1 MQWKLSPK
9 ILLKHPPLEAETRE
23 EKGEQDRKLI
33 KGRRMNDSWVHVFWV
48 GCQTAARDH
57 TKVFRYDMVCV
68 MKDIPV
74 WSYFF
79 FCCQASLRRECAWSE
94 FVLLS
99 ATIVLV
105 ASRQV
110 QTSGQRR
117 DYCTE
122 QTMTSSHTH
131 THTNRMEILHSRQH
145 LEDISV
151 TRHHYAFPSLASFIT
166 RATCLSLSKK
176 RREAGGKPE
185 RREEQ
190 QRGEASH
197 VERITDRDAKWRK
210 TRATSSVLQY
220 KFNVVVL
227 YCRILTWWHLT
238 LLFDNTSSH
247 FFLCSEN
254 HATPNLVIFI
264 SIH

>member
-1 MQWKLSPK
+1 MSSCFLGWMSNRSKRPHEGIQ
-9 ILLKHPPLEAETRE
+9 
-23 EKGEQDRKLI
+23 
-33 KGRRMNDSWVHVFWV
+33 V
-48 GCQTAARDH
+48 
-57 TKVFRYDMVCV
+57 RYGVCNEGHSRV
-68 MKDIPV
+68 
-74 WSYFF
+74 
-79 FCCQASLRRECAWSE
+79 
-94 FVLLS
+94 VLLFFLLSGFS
-99 ATIVLV
+99 AKRVCLEWVCFAECNNCLGGLSSSTDLR
-105 ASRQV
+105 AAPWLLYW
-110 QTSGQRR
+110 R
-117 DYCTE
+117 DNDLIA
-122 QTMTSSHTH
+122 H

-238 LLFDNTSSH
+238 LLLDNTSSH